1 VTPRDRRAL
10 VLGLGTVISAAVAFR
25 IVPAAIRGAVN
36 WRAHVEAQQQSLR
49 REQALV
55 ASLPPL
61 KDSLGQALTRVVAI
75 APRLVAVGTPA
86 EASASL
92 ASVVSVAASR
102 HSLRVVRID
111 ALPDSTAG
119 VFTRVAVHAELEGD
133 IRGLT
138 ALLQVLETGDPVLAV
153 TALTLDAPQ
162 PVTAKGVPE
171 TLHIGLTVSG
181 YAMRRVG

>member
-1 VTPRDRRAL
+1 MTPRDRRAL
-10 VLGLGTVISAAVAFR
+10 VLGLGTVISAAMAFR

-55 ASLPPL
+55 ASLPRL
-61 KDSLGQALTRVVAI
+61 KDSLGQSLTRVVAL

-102 HSLRVVRID
+102 HSLRVVRMD
-111 ALPDSTAG
+111 PLPDSAAG
-119 VFTRVAVHAELEGD
+119 MFTRIAVRTELEGD

-138 ALLQVLETGDPVLAV
+138 GLLQVLETGDPVLTV
-153 TALTLDAPQ
+153 VALTVDAPQ
-162 PVTAKGVPE
+162 PVTGKGVPE

-181 YAMRRVG
+181 YAMRKAG